1 VAGVPAAPKSFI
13 DRHLRQSKKDA
24 VPPCIP
30 HGIAIIE
37 RMKVICYCCGR
48 LAYLG
53 GQFVCV
59 LCEEGK

>member
-1 VAGVPAAPKSFI
+1 
-13 DRHLRQSKKDA
+13 
-24 VPPCIP
+24 
-30 HGIAIIE
+30 
-37 RMKVICYCCGR
+37 MKVICYCCGR

>member
-1 VAGVPAAPKSFI
+1 M
-13 DRHLRQSKKDA
+13 
-24 VPPCIP
+24 
-30 HGIAIIE
+30 IE

-59 LCEEGK
+59 NCEGE

>member
-1 VAGVPAAPKSFI
+1 MGVMLAICAPFA
-13 DRHLRQSKKDA
+13 RL
-24 VPPCIP
+24 
-30 HGIAIIE
+30 E
-37 RMKVICYCCGR
+37 LMKVICYQCGR

>member
-1 VAGVPAAPKSFI
+1 M
-13 DRHLRQSKKDA
+13 
-24 VPPCIP
+24 C
-30 HGIAIIE
+30 IIE
-37 RMKVICYCCGR
+37 SMKVICYQCGR

>member
-1 VAGVPAAPKSFI
+1 MESMI
-13 DRHLRQSKKDA
+13 T
-24 VPPCIP
+24 
-30 HGIAIIE
+30 
-37 RMKVICYCCGR
+37 MKVVCYQCGR